1 MKIRCSNCKA
11 VISVADEK
19 LSGKSGRVKVRCPEC
34 QTVLGIKLDDGEKPA
49 QEEAEWY
56 YAVGEEQHGPVT
68 RTELVSL
75 VVGGSVSGESLVW
88 KPGMDNWQEAGKVE
102 ELQEI
107 PEPTLEL
114 PPAAE
119 GVAAEEPAAEA
130 VAPSKE
136 PDEDVAF
143 EQLMEQTREELQLSD
158 EAEEAPLAQEP
169 DEISQPVDE
178 INLSD
183 SVDEDGFV
191 ALHED
196 EASGER
202 VDAASDAA
210 ALLEEEPVAEEE
222 EPVAE
227 EEEPVAEEED
237 PVAEEEEPVAEE
249 EDPVAEEEE
258 PVAEE
263 EEPVAE
269 EEEPV
274 AEEEEPVA
282 EEEEPVAEEE
292 DPVAE
297 EEEPVSHE
305 EEPVVE
311 EDDVLPV
318 AADEEDEDVGG
329 GLFADFGGDEEESGS
344 EASGEMLHSRREN
357 SVLFS
362 LDDLSKKADDRNA
375 STASGDDS
383 GLIDIRQVAVTG
395 SGDDLFSGFGAG
407 DGSAADVS
415 AEVPMAGAGQ
425 ATLAMP
431 ILRRKSRWPAYL
443 AASVVGAVLIA
454 GAVYV
459 AMTMAT
465 GPGESGIR
473 QAVASASEMAFTQIN
488 QARIKMETEHQ
499 ATVAQARTGGKE
511 QEMVA
516 EREAEAELASFEK
529 VLEARLADVETL
541 HSKEV
546 GDLEAKL
553 AQATKEAEERKQRR
567 LAAELALK
575 QAALAKVEAPAE
587 SEKVAEVAS
596 ADGGKSSQEKRV
608 AKKETAEERQ
618 ARKEREAKRAE
629 ERAAKKEEKK
639 EAEKEVV
646 KKEEKKEVAKVDDG
660 KKDPAALLKALDKK
674 SSDTGSA
681 DSGDS
686 APKKKMLTT
695 TDIMKVVNGNK
706 SAMRACFEK
715 YGAGLESATI
725 RTQLK
730 ISGSGE
736 VTNVSISSMEYAGTA
751 LGNCVRK
758 AQSRMSFPAF
768 AKPSLTKSISVRLP

>member
-210 ALLEEEPVAEEE
+210 ALL
-222 EPVAE
+222 
-227 EEEPVAEEED
+227 
-237 PVAEEEEPVAEE
+237 
-249 EDPVAEEEE
+249 
-258 PVAEE
+258 
-263 EEPVAE
+263 
-269 EEEPV
+269 
-274 AEEEEPVA
+274 
-282 EEEEPVAEEE
+282 EE

>member
-196 EASGER
+196 EASGEG

-210 ALLEEEPVAEEE
+210 ALL
-222 EPVAE
+222 
-227 EEEPVAEEED
+227 
-237 PVAEEEEPVAEE
+237 
-249 EDPVAEEEE
+249 
-258 PVAEE
+258 
-263 EEPVAE
+263 
-269 EEEPV
+269 
-274 AEEEEPVA
+274 
-282 EEEEPVAEEE
+282 EE